1 MPEPITDD
9 DQDQTVTTASNKKVV
24 LPPPLGQSSPLYN
37 AEPAD
42 AAGNDS
48 PYTTT
53 FLKRFAPKNIDAASS
68 SIEALTRQNIA
79 EQTKADNLLNDRLER
94 DRAQQKKA
102 FDAESAAADAIPPA
116 WNADQERQA
125 RVRTPLENFGSIG
138 AIFCILASQFT
149 KTPMTS
155 AMNAA
160 AAAITAQTNHD
171 EEGYKTA
178 YAAWKDNTA
187 LALKRFGMERDVFED
202 ANKFADS
209 DIQDWKVKTLQ
220 AAAQF
225 NNQKVIAMLDAGL
238 PPGEIIDYMDK
249 YSTAADKLA
258 KAAQDQEVIE
268 GRRQALTGLFAAQ
281 AENNPQLFGSPG
293 PDGKYGKPP
302 NPYKA
307 AVARNALMQAYQ
319 YDAKTPAEMDFKQ
332 WMIDQ
337 LTTKGS
343 LDPKEMDAKV
353 QEMKSASAVA
363 EDWAAAKTLFPD
375 DVQKQADWVATQQ
388 AKSKSSGRPTKESDV
403 QNRLEAWKA
412 AQIAN
417 GHTPSEAEIEAKD
430 DSIRRE
436 VATASAAPKSITTLE
451 QKTLTAAPSLM
462 KHLATLD
469 AFSSATGTI
478 SGLVQRLGAEYG
490 GVNDPAIIWQTA
502 KRQAEAAVAELAAG
516 GRISVTGL
524 KAQLEQLPDDYKAA
538 RFGKYQVQQFMADLR
553 DKSQSELDIIQA
565 EGKDIPQDVL
575 DKFAAIGVYPA
586 SQAAK
591 DPLLQLHKDPA
602 KVTDEALLD
611 MSHYMSALSLPDQ
624 QAIIKEA
631 KRRKVLETQQNS
643 PN

>member
-1 MPEPITDD
+1 M
-9 DQDQTVTTASNKKVV
+9 
-24 LPPPLGQSSPLYN
+24 
-37 AEPAD
+37 
-42 AAGNDS
+42 
-48 PYTTT
+48 
-53 FLKRFAPKNIDAASS
+53 
-68 SIEALTRQNIA
+68 
-79 EQTKADNLLNDRLER
+79 
-94 DRAQQKKA
+94 
-102 FDAESAAADAIPPA
+102 
-116 WNADQERQA
+116 
-125 RVRTPLENFGSIG
+125 
-138 AIFCILASQFT
+138 
-149 KTPMTS
+149 
-155 AMNAA
+155 
-160 AAAITAQTNHD
+160 
-171 EEGYKTA
+171 
-178 YAAWKDNTA
+178 
-187 LALKRFGMERDVFED
+187 
-202 ANKFADS
+202 
-209 DIQDWKVKTLQ
+209 
-220 AAAQF
+220 
-225 NNQKVIAMLDAGL
+225 
-238 PPGEIIDYMDK
+238 
-249 YSTAADKLA
+249 
-258 KAAQDQEVIE
+258 
-268 GRRQALTGLFAAQ
+268 
-281 AENNPQLFGSPG
+281 
-293 PDGKYGKPP
+293 
-302 NPYKA
+302 
-307 AVARNALMQAYQ
+307 ARNALMQAYQ

-388 AKSKSSGRPTKESDV
+388 AKSKGGGRPTKEAEVS
-403 QNRLEAWKA
+403 RRMSAWLDEQKA
-412 AQIAN
+412 A
-417 GHTPSEAEIEAKD
+417 GKTPTDAEINAKND
-430 DSIRRE
+430 EIRNDI
-436 VATASAAPKSITTLE
+436 AKASMTPKSITTLE

-565 EGKDIPQDVL
+565 EGKNIPQDVL

-591 DPLLQLHKDPA
+591 DPLLQLRKDPA

-631 KRRKVLETQQNS
+631 KRRKALETQQNS